1 MAKLFVQALLI
12 IMATALGADAQGTLS
27 VSLRANYGF
36 IDPNPA
42 KLAYVL
48 DSRPWLAELDISGQT
63 TGKRSWQKWN
73 GYPQFGAALLYG
85 NSGSRQ
91 YIGSVTGL
99 VPYISLMLFNR
110 TAVYARLRLG
120 VGAAWVQK
128 VFNPETNYGNFV
140 ISTHLNVCANALA
153 TVGIRVLPQTSLE
166 LGVSFFHISNGSVKL
181 PNLGLNPTA
190 LSAGIVVDLHGPLH
204 PQSRDRLPRVPPLR
218 DPDQQTELP
227 PPELPVNKKWGYYIY
242 SFVAAK
248 EAFPLESP
256 VALVNVL
263 NLEAMKDFSHT
274 GRWGG
279 GINLTYDR
287 ALSNEVANSGTFV
300 FDHSKSQLEASIYAA
315 YEYVVGRI
323 SFPFQ
328 LGYYLYNN
336 YPVNALYEMVGV
348 KYRVTPHWILG
359 MALKAH
365 LGNGDFIQWG
375 LGYKI

>member
-1 MAKLFVQALLI
+1 MAKFFVQALLI
-12 IMATALGADAQGTLS
+12 IMATGLTAAAQGTLS
-27 VSLRANYGF
+27 VSWRANYGF
-36 IDPNPA
+36 IDPSPA

-48 DSRPWLAELDISGQT
+48 DSRPWLAEFDLISQT

-73 GYPQFGAALLYG
+73 GYPQFGAAFLYG
-85 NSGSRQ
+85 NSGSKQ

-99 VPYISLMLFNR
+99 VPYISLVLFSR
-110 TAVYARLRLG
+110 AAIYARLRLG

-153 TVGIRVLPQTSLE
+153 TVGMRVLPRTSLE
-166 LGVSFFHISNGSVKL
+166 LGVSFFHISNGSVRL

-190 LSAGIVVDLHGPLH
+190 LSAGIVVDLHGPQPSLSKDQ
-204 PQSRDRLPRVPPLR
+204 PLQPDLPL
-218 DPDQQTELP
+218 
-227 PPELPVNKKWGYYIY
+227 NKKWGYYIY

-287 ALSNEVANSGTFV
+287 ALSNEVANSVTFA
-300 FDHSKSQLEASIYAA
+300 FDHSKSQLEVGVYAA
-315 YEYVVGRI
+315 YEYVVGPI

-336 YPVNALYEMVGV
+336 YPVNAFYEMIGV
-348 KYRVTPHWILG
+348 KYRITARWILG

>member
-1 MAKLFVQALLI
+1 MAKLVAFLI
-12 IMATALGADAQGTLS
+12 LFLIGTGLRSGAQGTLS
-27 VSLRANYGF
+27 VAMRANFGF

-48 DSRPWLAELDISGQT
+48 DSRPWLAELDISSQT
-63 TGKRSWQKWN
+63 TGKRAWQKWN
-73 GYPQFGAALLYG
+73 GYPQFGAAILYG
-85 NSGSRQ
+85 NSGSREF
-91 YIGSVTGL
+91 IGSVTGL
-99 VPYISLMLFNR
+99 VPYISLALFNR
-110 TAVYARLRLG
+110 TVFYARLRLG

-128 VFNPETNYGNFV
+128 VFNPETNYANFV

-153 TVGIRVLPQTSLE
+153 TLGIHVLPRTSLE

-190 LSAGIVVDLHGPLH
+190 LSAGIVVDLHEPLPRRTSVPYEPALSER
-204 PQSRDRLPRVPPLR
+204 PQSETT
-218 DPDQQTELP
+218 QTEP
-227 PPELPVNKKWGYYIY
+227 VVNKKWGYYIY
-242 SFVAAK
+242 SFAAAK

-256 VALVNVL
+256 VALVSVL

-287 ALSNEVANSGTFV
+287 ALSNEVANSGIFA
-300 FDHSKSQLEASIYAA
+300 FDHHKSQLEASVYAA
-315 YEYVVGRI
+315 YEYVVGRL

-328 LGYYLYNN
+328 LGYYCYNN
-336 YPVNALYEMVGV
+336 YPVNACYEMIGI
-348 KYRVTPHWILG
+348 KYRVTGHWIAG

>member
-1 MAKLFVQALLI
+1 
-12 IMATALGADAQGTLS
+12 
-27 VSLRANYGF
+27 
-36 IDPNPA
+36 
-42 KLAYVL
+42 
-48 DSRPWLAELDISGQT
+48 
-63 TGKRSWQKWN
+63 
-73 GYPQFGAALLYG
+73 
-85 NSGSRQ
+85 
-91 YIGSVTGL
+91 
-99 VPYISLMLFNR
+99 
-110 TAVYARLRLG
+110 
-120 VGAAWVQK
+120 
-128 VFNPETNYGNFV
+128 
-140 ISTHLNVCANALA
+140 
-153 TVGIRVLPQTSLE
+153 
-166 LGVSFFHISNGSVKL
+166 
-181 PNLGLNPTA
+181 LNPTA

-227 PPELPVNKKWGYYIY
+227 SPELPVNKKWGYYIY